1 MSTEIRTLEGQARE
15 RVGKGTARAARRAG
29 RIPAVIYGD
38 KKEPVSITLDD
49 HTIRMQLS
57 KPGFMTTLWDIEV
70 GKDKHRVLARDVQVD
85 PVMDFP
91 IHIDFLR
98 VTAKTKIAVE
108 VPVNFINEETSPG
121 LKMGGSLNVVRYTVE
136 LLVSAGNIPE
146 SVEADVGPLELGDAL
161 KISDIALPDG
171 ASPTITDRDFTVAT
185 IAAPSALRS
194 AAEDAEGEEGD
205 AEGEGEGA
213 GDDAKEEGGEE

>member
-1 MSTEIRTLEGQARE
+1 MSTDIRHLEGQARE

-38 KKEPVSITLDD
+38 KKDPVSITLDD
-49 HTIRMQLS
+49 HTIRMHLS
-57 KPGFMTTLWDIEV
+57 KPGFMTTLYDIEI
-70 GKDKHRVLARDVQVD
+70 GKEKHRVLARDVQLD

-108 VPVNFINEETSPG
+108 VPVHFVNEDNSPG
-121 LKMGGSLNVVRYTVE
+121 LKAGGSLNVVRYTVE

-146 SVEADVGPLELGDAL
+146 AVEADVSKLELGDAL

-171 ASPTITDRDFTVAT
+171 AKPTITDRDFTIAT

-194 AAEDAEGEEGD
+194 AAEDDDEDEAAEETAAEGDED
-205 AEGEGEGA
+205 
-213 GDDAKEEGGEE
+213 

>member
-38 KKEPVSITLDD
+38 KKDPVAITLDD
-49 HTIRMQLS
+49 HTIRMHLG
-57 KPGFMTTLWDIEV
+57 KPGFMTTIYDIEV

-98 VTAKTKIAVE
+98 VTQKTKIAVE
-108 VPVNFINEETSPG
+108 VPVNFVNEEDSPG
-121 LKMGGSLNVVRYTVE
+121 LKEGGSLNVVRYTVE

-146 SVEADVGPLELGDAL
+146 SIDADVGTMELGDAL
-161 KISDIALPDG
+161 KISDIKLPDG
-171 ASPTITDRDFTVAT
+171 AQPTITDRDFTIAT

-194 AAEDAEGEEGD
+194 AAEDEEGEEGE
-205 AEGEGEGA
+205 EGEEA
-213 GDDAKEEGGEE
+213 AAEETSEEEGEE

>member
-1 MSTEIRTLEGQARE
+1 MSTDIRHLEGQARE

-38 KKEPVSITLDD
+38 KKDPVSITLDD
-49 HTIRMQLS
+49 HTIRMHLS
-57 KPGFMTTLWDIEV
+57 KSGFMTTLYDIEI
-70 GKDKHRVLARDVQVD
+70 GKEKHRVLARDVQLD

-108 VPVNFINEETSPG
+108 VPVHFVNEDDSPG
-121 LKMGGSLNVVRYTVE
+121 LKAGGSLNVVRYTVE

-146 SVEADVGPLELGDAL
+146 AVEADVSKLELGDAL
-161 KISDIALPDG
+161 KISDIALPAG
-171 ASPTITDRDFTVAT
+171 AKPTITDRDFTIAT

-194 AAEDAEGEEGD
+194 AAEDDDEAAEDTAAEGDEG
-205 AEGEGEGA
+205 
-213 GDDAKEEGGEE
+213 